1 MQTDQ
6 PTARPTRTQSSAP
19 SLACDLSWVLSVA
32 SGGLSWQTKHPV
44 VADLL
49 AGHDDLVQRVR
60 AFWADEHTG
69 TCFTETLVLAHH
81 AGALAETSPAALWA
95 ALESAV
101 QTVPTDLALASES
114 PEERVIFLHRLQR
127 LQESSELT
135 RTYIELLRDVWELA
149 DTIWQSSR
157 PMLEESGRQVL
168 QQIERDGVTES
179 MARGCD
185 IFQEMLPDINGRVD
199 AGQPLVIVPCLFFG
213 EVLYLELPGLTLIGC
228 GVEHNDLGARAR
240 TESLARRLKTVAD
253 PTRLALLHFLAT
265 SPSTVGQ
272 LATSFGLAQP
282 TVSMHIKSLRQAGL
296 VTSERRA
303 GRLHLS
309 ADPDAVDAL
318 VDELRRAAQGAS
330 TTGSVRMPA
339 TVVEATRSAGPV
351 TA

>member
-6 PTARPTRTQSSAP
+6 LASRPTRTMWSAP

-32 SGGLSWQTKHPV
+32 SRLSWQTKHPV
-44 VADLL
+44 VADLFV
-49 AGHDDLVQRVR
+49 GHEDLVERVR
-60 AFWADEHTG
+60 TFWADETG
-69 TCFTETLVLAHH
+69 ATCSTETLVLAHH

-114 PEERVIFLHRLQR
+114 PEERAIFLHRLQR
-127 LQESSELT
+127 LQESPELT
-135 RTYIELLRDVWELA
+135 RAYIELLSDVWALA

-157 PMLEESGRQVL
+157 AMLEESGRQVL
-168 QQIERDGVTES
+168 MQVERDGAVSES
-179 MARGCD
+179 MARECNV
-185 IFQEMLPDINGRVD
+185 FQEMLPDINARVD

-213 EVLYLELPGLTLIGC
+213 NALYLELPGLTLIGA

-240 TESLARRLKTVAD
+240 TEALARRLKTVAD

-282 TVSMHIKSLRQAGL
+282 TVSMHVKSLRQAGL

-303 GRLHLS
+303 GRLQLS
-309 ADPDAVDAL
+309 ADPDAVDTL
-318 VDELRRAAQGAS
+318 VDELRRVAQGAS